1 MDPTKL
7 TNEDGG
13 AKISIDDLIKANVV
27 QKLFAE
33 ATIRILQQ
41 AKADAEE
48 LELYRLR
55 EKRKLN
61 LHNPELGEIKNDDD
75 V

>member
-1 MDPTKL
+1 MDPKTFAA
-7 TNEDGG
+7 DGG
-13 AKISIDDLIKANVV
+13 GAQVSIDDLIKANMV

-33 ATIRILQQ
+33 ATIRILEQ

-55 EKRKLN
+55 ERRKLS
-61 LHNPELGEIKNDDD
+61 LHNSDMEIKE
-75 V
+75 